1 MHAEDTTFREFAAI
15 DLGSNS
21 FHLIV
26 ARIVNGSIQ
35 IISRL
40 KRRVRLAEGLDEQN
54 QLSQQAIDRGVACLA
69 LFAKR
74 LKGFSPENVKVVG
87 TYTLRS
93 AVNNQAFLAQARQ
106 VFPFPIEIITGQ
118 EEARLIYAGVSHTQ
132 AHKGRKLVVDIGG
145 GSTEMAIGEGFSPLR
160 AESRHMGCVSFAKRF
175 FPNGELTPE
184 RFESAYQ
191 TALATIADLG
201 DAYFELGWNAVFG
214 SSGTIKMVSKVLS
227 ANGYQDMRITES
239 RLEMLIEK
247 CLKFNQLKD
256 IQLEGL
262 LEERADVF
270 VPGLAI
276 LLALFRTFQINT
288 MRYSDGALRE
298 GVMYGLDSHFEV
310 DDIRQRTGLVLAR
323 QYHIDLAQVSRVEQT
338 ALQLFDG
345 VRNWKNK
352 RQVRVLRELLKGAV
366 MLHEVGGIINY
377 QDIHRHSAYII
388 NNTPLPGFDEE
399 EQRIIAL
406 LVRYHLKGVKKND
419 IRGISRFQYLD
430 IIALLRVFRLAV
442 ILNRF
447 RQATVMPTKLGLKAT
462 GSAWHLAFEPDFLT
476 QNPIVADD
484 LAEEQHHL
492 SALDLQLTFSS

>member
-1 MHAEDTTFREFAAI
+1 M
-15 DLGSNS
+15 
-21 FHLIV
+21 
-26 ARIVNGSIQ
+26 ARIVNGAIQ

-93 AVNNQAFLAQARQ
+93 AVNNQAFLEQASR

-118 EEARLIYAGVSHTQ
+118 DEARLIYAGVSHTQ

-201 DAYFELGWNAVFG
+201 DAYCELGWNAVFG

-247 CLKFNQLKD
+247 CLKFSQLKD
-256 IQLEGL
+256 IQLDGL

-276 LLALFRTFQINT
+276 LLALFRTFHINT
-288 MRYSDGALRE
+288 MSYSDGALRE
-298 GVMYGLDSHFEV
+298 GVMYGLDSNFEV
-310 DDIRQRTGLVLAR
+310 DDIRQRTGLVCET
-323 QYHIDLAQVSRVEQT
+323 VS
-338 ALQLFDG
+338 
-345 VRNWKNK
+345 
-352 RQVRVLRELLKGAV
+352 
-366 MLHEVGGIINY
+366 
-377 QDIHRHSAYII
+377 S
-388 NNTPLPGFDEE
+388 
-399 EQRIIAL
+399 
-406 LVRYHLKGVKKND
+406 
-419 IRGISRFQYLD
+419 
-430 IIALLRVFRLAV
+430 
-442 ILNRF
+442 
-447 RQATVMPTKLGLKAT
+447 
-462 GSAWHLAFEPDFLT
+462 
-476 QNPIVADD
+476 
-484 LAEEQHHL
+484 
-492 SALDLQLTFSS
+492 